1 MRCIFDLTWTTFPN
15 WWTSCSPARCAYAE
29 MGRHSRPKFN
39 WRVFDMGKAVDLY
52 TSLSYYLT
60 SLLYLFSRDTL
71 SINVPPTTI
80 WRNQVTICVNAP
92 EKVLHQILNQ
102 CQKIEIT
109 LIIKDGKKI
118 FMNLE
123 ISISPYSS
131 YMLSSMLNTFEH
143 ILNILVA
150 VNIVSCSSRKNLEG
164 KCECVIKMLLYWEHL
179 IKLFLAS

>member
-71 SINVPPTTI
+71 SINVPPQQFEETKLPYAKCFWEVLLQTH
-80 WRNQVTICVNAP
+80 RPSKLNAI
-92 EKVLHQILNQ
+92 KVDYKGYPLIQIQ
-102 CQKIEIT
+102 DT
-109 LIIKDGKKI
+109 
-118 FMNLE
+118 
-123 ISISPYSS
+123 
-131 YMLSSMLNTFEH
+131 
-143 ILNILVA
+143 
-150 VNIVSCSSRKNLEG
+150 NIVHVQSAIWILYPNNLKLYTWSRNTIAIFWYTHP
-164 KCECVIKMLLYWEHL
+164 CI
-179 IKLFLAS
+179 F